1 MEDRLLR
8 FDSGNRV
15 GHLSWRSILSFKMK
29 NDYREGPE
37 ALKKFEDGMKKLF
50 QAPKPES
57 PFKPPPAKPKE
68 ETGKD

>member
-1 MEDRLLR
+1 
-8 FDSGNRV
+8 
-15 GHLSWRSILSFKMK
+15 MK

-57 PFKPPPAKPKE
+57 PFKPPSAKPEK
-68 ETGKD
+68 TGKD